1 MQIVSAEDNLH
12 GMSNHVE
19 IICLKFMSKPV
30 FREKCK
36 KTKQKKTSKCCLLKI
51 LYSVLR
57 LKTFT

>member
-36 KTKQKKTSKCCLLKI
+36 KKKNKKNFKMLSAENFIQCTKT
-51 LYSVLR
+51 
-57 LKTFT
+57 

>member
-30 FREKCK
+30 FREKRKK
-36 KTKQKKTSKCCLLKI
+36 KTKQKKLQNVVCWKFYTV
-51 LYSVLR
+51 Y
-57 LKTFT
+57 

>member
-30 FREKCK
+30 K
-36 KTKQKKTSKCCLLKI
+36 KQNKKNFKMLSAENFIQCTKT
-51 LYSVLR
+51 
-57 LKTFT
+57 

>member
-36 KTKQKKTSKCCLLKI
+36 KNKTKKNFKMLSAENFIQCTKT
-51 LYSVLR
+51 
-57 LKTFT
+57 